1 MHSKRIVLRSLLVSS
16 VVSLAPAKVV
26 RDPAQVEYWKSV
38 QQALNDAGYDAGP
51 VDGAP
56 GRRTQAAVRT
66 FQADMGAAPDGTLD
80 AGQYRE
86 LVRLAEARSIPGAPS
101 MLEVRTPVSP
111 LPADAP
117 LSTVATTTAD
127 DMPATGVDDAELD
140 FLSTEMDVLGVG
152 IGSPADGAAVVLS
165 TEVGEC
171 RATGDFTVCSG
182 SKEAFEDQV
191 AFAAH
196 GSGAD
201 KAVYFISRTL
211 SFARPVPE
219 AAVLERLADSMP
231 SLIDDPDRLIASSAV
246 CGDAVSG
253 EGYGALVEGIRL
265 AAEAGGV
272 DDVVSRDLDC
282 RAFYTARLIGDGS
295 SVVSV
300 EVALYDG
307 RLLEEG
313 TATAGVPVVEAL
325 PDEVKF

>member
-1 MHSKRIVLRSLLVSS
+1 
-16 VVSLAPAKVV
+16 
-26 RDPAQVEYWKSV
+26 
-38 QQALNDAGYDAGP
+38 
-51 VDGAP
+51 
-56 GRRTQAAVRT
+56 
-66 FQADMGAAPDGTLD
+66 MGAAPDGTLD
-80 AGQYRE
+80 AGQFRE
-86 LVRLAEARSIPGAPS
+86 LLRLADTRFTPEAPSVIETRAPDAPS
-101 MLEVRTPVSP
+101 MIETPAP
-111 LPADAP
+111 EAPPPDDAAT
-117 LSTVATTTAD
+117 STFATTAAD
-127 DMPATGVDDAELD
+127 TPATGVDDAELD

-165 TEVGEC
+165 NEVGEC

-182 SKEAFEDQV
+182 SKDSFEDQV

-211 SFARPVPE
+211 SFAQPVPE
-219 AAVLERLADSMP
+219 AAVLQRLADSMP
-231 SLIDDPDRLIASSAV
+231 SVVDDPDRLIASSAI

-307 RLLEEG
+307 RFLE
-313 TATAGVPVVEAL
+313 TDAAPAGVPVVEAL
-325 PDEVKF
+325 PEDVKF